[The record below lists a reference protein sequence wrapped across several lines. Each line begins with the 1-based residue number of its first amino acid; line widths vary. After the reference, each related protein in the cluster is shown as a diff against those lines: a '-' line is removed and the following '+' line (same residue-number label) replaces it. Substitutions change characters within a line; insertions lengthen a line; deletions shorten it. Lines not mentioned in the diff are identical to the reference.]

1 MDRFTAQDLQRNPG
15 PVQQAAGKTPVA
27 ITYRGRDRFVMM
39 STDEYERLKR
49 RDRQSFRIEDLPE
62 EYVEL
67 LKEPYSNPEQDA
79 LNYLLDE

>member
-1 MDRFTAQDLQRNPG
+1 
-15 PVQQAAGKTPVA
+15 
-27 ITYRGRDRFVMM
+27 M

-49 RDRQSFRIEDLPE
+49 RDRQSLRIENLPE